1 MSDLFLKQLCF
12 MYMYVFFCIQVVL
25 DISTKTCGPCKIIY
39 PKLVK
44 MSKEYSDALFLRING
59 DLNSDTRV
67 RLLPCTP
74 QKKTKT
80 KQLSSSLTA
89 MSITFHSM
97 VYLITIWL
105 YEISA
110 IVSIS
115 LIKLWL
121 NQCPF
126 LSSAKQGSP
135 IKLWLNQS
143 PLFVGKPIY
152 L

>member
-74 QKKTKT
+74 QKR
-80 KQLSSSLTA
+80 KQNSYHHPLRLYQSPFILWYTLLQYGY
-89 MSITFHSM
+89 MK
-97 VYLITIWL
+97 YLPS
-105 YEISA
+105 Y
-110 IVSIS
+110 
-115 LIKLWL
+115 
-121 NQCPF
+121 
-126 LSSAKQGSP
+126 
-135 IKLWLNQS
+135 QS
-143 PLFVGKPIY
+143 PLLSYG
-152 L
+152 